1 MNATVQVHE
10 LTKRYPSVTALDGV
24 SLELIAGRVHLLVGP
39 NGAGK
44 TTLLR
49 VLVGLARPTRGSV
62 SILGMPFSSLER
74 PAHIVGACLD
84 PIRLPSLRSG
94 RQHLACLATAARLPG
109 QRVDEAL
116 DMVGLPAHVAS
127 RRAGTYSL
135 GTRQRLTL
143 AAALL
148 GDPQVIVLDE
158 PTTGLDVHGV
168 AWLRRQLREWADA
181 GRTVLVASH
190 SLTELAAM
198 VDQVLVLD
206 RGRLVRDAARDELD
220 HGGDLQTALFELLT
234 SKGGREQ

>member
-1 MNATVQVHE
+1 MSATVRIRG
-10 LTKRYPSVTALDGV
+10 LTKRYRAVTALDEV
-24 SLELIAGRVHLLVGP
+24 SLALTAGRVYLLVGP

-49 VLVGLARPTRGSV
+49 VLAGLARPTSGSV
-62 SILGMPFSSLER
+62 SIAGRPLSSLER
-74 PAHIVGACLD
+74 PAQVVGACLD

-94 RQHLACLATAARLPG
+94 RQHLACLAVAARLPR
-109 QRVDEAL
+109 QRVEEVL
-116 DMVGLPAHVAS
+116 DMAGLPAEVAS

-168 AWLRRQLREWADA
+168 AWLRRQLRDWAGA

-190 SLTELAAM
+190 SLTDLAPMADR
-198 VDQVLVLD
+198 VVVLD
-206 RGRLVRDAARDELD
+206 RGRLVREAARDELVR
-220 HGGDLQTALFELLT
+220 GADLQPALFDLLT
-234 SKGGREQ
+234 AQEGRHR

>member
-1 MNATVQVHE
+1 MTATVQVRG
-10 LTKRYPSVTALDGV
+10 LTKRYRTVTALDDV
-24 SLELIAGRVHLLVGP
+24 SLELTAGRVHLLVGP

-49 VLVGLARPTRGSV
+49 VLAGLARPTEGSV
-62 SILGMPFSSLER
+62 RILGRPFYSLQR
-74 PAHIVGACLD
+74 PAQVVGACLD

-94 RQHLACLATAARLPG
+94 RQHLACLTTAARLPL
-109 QRVDEAL
+109 RRADDVL
-116 DMVGLPAHVAS
+116 DMVGLPAAVAA

-168 AWLRRQLREWADA
+168 AWLRRQLREWASA

-190 SLTELAAM
+190 SLTELAPMA
-198 VDQVLVLD
+198 DRVLVLD
-206 RGRLVRDAARDELD
+206 RGRLAREADRAELG
-220 HGGDLQTALFELLT
+220 HGADLQTVLFDLLT
-234 SKGGREQ
+234 AQERGQR

>member
-1 MNATVQVHE
+1 MNATVQVLG
-10 LTKRYPSVTALDGV
+10 LTKRYPSVTALDSV
-24 SLELIAGRVHLLVGP
+24 SLEMAAGRVHLLVGP

-49 VLVGLARPTRGSV
+49 TLVGMVRPTRGSV
-62 SILGMPFSSLER
+62 SILGRPFSALER
-74 PAHIVGACLD
+74 PADVVGAGLD

-94 RQHLACLATAARLPG
+94 RQHLACLATAARLPR
-109 QRVDEAL
+109 QRVDEVL
-116 DMVGLPAHVAS
+116 DTVGLPAEVAS

-148 GDPQVIVLDE
+148 GDPHVIVLDE
-158 PTTGLDVHGV
+158 PTTGLDIHGV
-168 AWLRRQLREWADA
+168 AWLRGQLREWADA

-198 VDQVLVLD
+198 VDRVLVLD
-206 RGRLVRDAARDELD
+206 RGRLVREAARDELD

-234 SKGGREQ
+234 AQVGGQQ

>member
-1 MNATVQVHE
+1 MHTTVHVSG
-10 LTKRYPSVTALDGV
+10 LTKRYPPFTALDGV
-24 SLELIAGRVHLLVGP
+24 SLELKAGLVYLLAGP

-49 VLVGLARPTRGSV
+49 ALVGMARPTMGSV
-62 SILGMPFSSLER
+62 TIHGRPFSSLKH
-74 PAHIVGACLD
+74 PAHVVGACLD

-94 RQHLACLATAARLPG
+94 RQHLTCLATAARVPRG
-109 QRVDEAL
+109 RVDEVL
-116 DMVGLPAHVAS
+116 EMVGLPGGIAN

-148 GDPQVIVLDE
+148 GDPQIIVLDE

-168 AWLRRQLREWADA
+168 AWLRRQLREWADG

-190 SLTELAAM
+190 SLTELAAI
-198 VDQVLVLD
+198 VDCVLVLD
-206 RGRLVRDAARDELD
+206 RGRLVREADRDEFT
-220 HGGDLQTALFELLT
+220 HGADLQTAMYEVITT
-234 SKGGREQ
+234 SEGRRP